1 MPLINLSAN
10 WILWRML
17 LGIMLRL
24 CNFLFSLQ
32 LYFFPAAPP
41 KMNLPHNTTSL
52 SLKSNFFDPPLRPF
66 TKFFSPPPILEDGAL
81 AMKLPNQLAPKQ
93 ITNHLIITAW
103 KVFRYGV
110 FSVPYFPAFGLH
122 SVFSSNVGKYGPE
135 KIRIWT
141 HFTKWITAW
150 LQNSTKPFIKRPI
163 SQTNFRKQE
172 GIRKISSWMEAEK

>member
-1 MPLINLSAN
+1 MQIESFENAFRYYATIMQLSIFFAT
-10 WILWRML
+10 L
-17 LGIMLRL
+17 
-24 CNFLFSLQ
+24 
-32 LYFFPAAPP
+32 FFPCSPSKIWTCP
-41 KMNLPHNTTSL
+41 KIRPL
-52 SLKSNFFDPPLRPF
+52 SLKSNFFDPPHRPF

-103 KVFRYGV
+103 KVLKHGV

-122 SVFSSNVGKYGPE
+122 SVFSSNAGKYRPE